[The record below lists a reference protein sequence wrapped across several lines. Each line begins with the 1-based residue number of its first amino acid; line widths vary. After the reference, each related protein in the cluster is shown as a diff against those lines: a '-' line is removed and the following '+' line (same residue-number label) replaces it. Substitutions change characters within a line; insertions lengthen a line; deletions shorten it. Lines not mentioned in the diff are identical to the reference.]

1 MAPVKKKGKA
11 QQQVINSKAR
21 FAYEVIAS
29 YVAGLVL
36 KGSEVKSIRSGL
48 AQLKDAYC
56 FFLRGE
62 LWSKGVHIAPYP
74 HATSSEV
81 LAPNRVRKLLLNR
94 RELTKIKRL
103 KEERGYTIVPLRLFI
118 QNNGLVK
125 LEVAIA
131 KGKKKYDK
139 REAIK
144 SRDIERKLARG
155 DNITY

>member
-1 MAPVKKKGKA
+1 MAPAKKKEKA

-21 FAYEVIAS
+21 FAYEVIAR

-48 AQLKDAYC
+48 AQLNDAYC

-62 LWSKGVHIAPYP
+62 LWSKGLHIAPYP
-74 HATSSEV
+74 HATSEI

-103 KEERGYTIVPLRLFI
+103 KDERGYTIVPLRLFI
-118 QNNGLVK
+118 QDKRLVK
-125 LEVAIA
+125 LEIAIA

-144 SRDIERKLARG
+144 TRDIERKLAKG
-155 DNITY
+155 DKITY